1 MNLEFL
7 PVGLELDGAQ
17 VRVSV
22 WDGQKPSHIAGVS
35 ALPALIGVVDHH
47 LVWATEAQKLQLE
60 SPASVLTLEECL
72 ADNVLRDGDVI
83 YTGKRLLHAYWA
95 TLLLALEQRLEVPCS
110 LSCIAVTGALTYPQR
125 LLLMESIGESCRSG
139 SPRVVDSAVTTTYQY
154 AFTMRRDGARYLL
167 CSLATDGASLSLVSM
182 DEDVMEILTTL
193 ELPELDLQSI
203 QAELADLCLTLSRK
217 PRYLLPRLQQ
227 QLRYQFGAFQAVDTI
242 NLFLD
247 DRPVE
252 LSRRDVL
259 ECVEKRLHLMQNA
272 IEQLCQEADVP
283 FEALHGV
290 LLCGALAELPG
301 VEEVLLP
308 VFDRRPIVLEGTHRA
323 ADGACLIAAIL
334 AGALPCEP
342 LLLDVA
348 GTDYHL
354 LEVSTGRIV
363 ATIRRWDTIPCG
375 CDLIT
380 GSNLSPRQN
389 YQLVQA
395 VGTKL
400 IPIPGGAFKANAR
413 RYKLTVDPFHK
424 IQIESSIR

>member
-1 MNLEFL
+1 MNLDFL

-60 SPASVLTLEECL
+60 SPDSVLTLEECL
-72 ADNVLRDGDVI
+72 ADNALRDGDVI

-139 SPRVVDSAVTTTYQY
+139 SPRVVDSTVTTAYQY

-167 CSLATDGASLSLVSM
+167 CSLATDGANLSIVEM
-182 DEDVMEILTTL
+182 DEDTMEILTTL

-227 QLRYQFGAFQAVDTI
+227 QLRYQFGALKAVDTI
-242 NLFLD
+242 ALYLG

-252 LSRRDVL
+252 VSRRDVL
-259 ECVEKRLHLMQNA
+259 ECIGKRAQILQDALA
-272 IEQLCQEADVP
+272 QLYAEAQVSPDAVSR
-283 FEALHGV
+283 V
-290 LLCGALAELPG
+290 LLSGALTELPG
-301 VEEVLLP
+301 VEDVLTP
-308 VFDRRPIVLEGTHRA
+308 VFGCLPTVLENSHRA
-323 ADGACLIAAIL
+323 ADGACLFAAIL
-334 AGALPCEP
+334 AGALPCGF

-380 GSNLSPRQN
+380 GSNLSPRQT

-395 VGTKL
+395 VGTRL
-400 IPIPGGAFKANAR
+400 IPVPGGAFKADAR
-413 RYKLTVDPFHK
+413 KYKLTLDTYHM
-424 IQIESSIR
+424 IQIKPSIR